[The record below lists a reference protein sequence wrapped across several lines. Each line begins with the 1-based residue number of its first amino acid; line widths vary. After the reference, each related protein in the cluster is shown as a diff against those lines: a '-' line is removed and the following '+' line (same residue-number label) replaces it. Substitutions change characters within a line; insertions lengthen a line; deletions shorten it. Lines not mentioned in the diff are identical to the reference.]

1 MDFNVYM
8 GFNFIEMGIY
18 YGDVHYGLRISK
30 KVVIEDDIFLE
41 PVYELLFDESR
52 EDDLTNISNVYFKL
66 SDPQEFTTRSPLSIV
81 SGIPEFTTRSPLSIV
96 SGIPEY
102 RYELLV
108 DVFTTYDGVQSCKG
122 WQVITA
128 EQMAE
133 FVSGNKKIQRG

>member
-1 MDFNVYM
+1 
-8 GFNFIEMGIY
+8 MGIY

-52 EDDLTNISNVYFKL
+52 EDVLTNISNVYSKL
-66 SDPQEFTTRSPLSIV
+66 SDPQ
-81 SGIPEFTTRSPLSIV
+81 G
-96 SGIPEY
+96 Y

-108 DVFTTYDGVQSCKG
+108 DVFTTYDGVQSYKG

>member
-1 MDFNVYM
+1 MI
-8 GFNFIEMGIY
+8 NFIVMGIY
-18 YGDVHYGLRISK
+18 YGDTHYGIRISK

-52 EDDLTNISNVYFKL
+52 EDVLTKVSNVYSKL
-66 SDPQEFTTRSPLSIV
+66 SDPQ
-81 SGIPEFTTRSPLSIV
+81 EFTTRSPLSIV

-108 DVFTTYDGVQSCKG
+108 DVFTTYDGTSSNKG

-128 EQMAE
+128 EQMNE
-133 FVSGNKKIQRG
+133 FIGGMYKIST